1 MEEKLL
7 RRIKKNRWFA
17 GICAGLGKH
26 FGIDP
31 IVWRLIFIIGTLFT
45 VFPFV
50 LTYIILWIVIP
61 KEEIND

>member
-1 MEEKLL
+1 MGEKLL

-17 GICAGLGKH
+17 GICTGLGKH

-50 LTYIILWIVIP
+50 LTYVILWIVIP
-61 KEEIND
+61 KEEVNE